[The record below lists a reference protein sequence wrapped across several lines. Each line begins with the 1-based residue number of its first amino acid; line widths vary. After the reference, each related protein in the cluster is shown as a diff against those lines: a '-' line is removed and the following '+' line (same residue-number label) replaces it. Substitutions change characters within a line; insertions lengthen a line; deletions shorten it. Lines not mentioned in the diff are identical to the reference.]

1 MEDIKLIGIDFRAN
15 QRKVRE
21 RIEKEQKKERKMNK
35 ILNIA
40 IIVGLL
46 IAVIG
51 ILFINKKM
59 TDSALVNCQ
68 NLGND
73 YNYCIS
79 HL

>member
-1 MEDIKLIGIDFRAN
+1 MEDINIMPGIDFKAN
-15 QRKVRE
+15 KE
-21 RIEKEQKKERKMNK
+21 RIRNKKRKEKRINK

>member
-1 MEDIKLIGIDFRAN
+1 MEDINIMPGIDFKAN
-15 QRKVRE
+15 KE
-21 RIEKEQKKERKMNK
+21 RIRNKKIKEKRINK

-68 NLGND
+68 NLGHD